1 MMLTVDDKGSPIEED
16 TGHLVGVR
24 GELLTS
30 EQAVEDQARVGQ
42 TAWLD
47 SERRNGPAVGSI
59 SRTQL
64 RLGRVVVRAVCG
76 TVFIIIAHHAVQS
89 CQ

>member
-1 MMLTVDDKGSPIEED
+1 MITVDDKRSPIEEN
-16 TGHLVGVR
+16 TGHLVGV
-24 GELLTS
+24 GGKLLTS
-30 EQAVEDQARVGQ
+30 EEAVEDQARVGQ
-42 TAWLD
+42 TARLD
-47 SERRNGPAVGSI
+47 GERRNGPAVGSI

-64 RLGRVVVRAVCG
+64 RLGRVVVRTVCS